1 MIWNEMVYNKFDI
14 DGTDLKPEP
23 EELFEYYK
31 TNTKKKEEDFDGF
44 DQTDSFVLD

>member
-1 MIWNEMVYNKFDI
+1 MIWNEMMYNKFDT
-14 DGTDLKPEP
+14 DSADLKPEP

-44 DQTDSFVLD
+44 DQADTFVLD